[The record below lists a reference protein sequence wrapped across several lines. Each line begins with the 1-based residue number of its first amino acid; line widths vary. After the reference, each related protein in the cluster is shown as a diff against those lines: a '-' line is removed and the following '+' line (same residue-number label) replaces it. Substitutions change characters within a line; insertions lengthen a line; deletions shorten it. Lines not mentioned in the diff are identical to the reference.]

1 MPVRLRPLRDDEF
14 DAWVEHGKA
23 EYARDMIENAGAPP
37 AQAREKAESDWQTL
51 LPQRVET
58 PDQFIYA
65 VEDESGARVGSVWF
79 ARRETQFE
87 GAVAFVYEIEIDEQL
102 RGRGFGR
109 EAMLLLEDEA
119 RARGLA
125 RMSLNVFGGNEVARN
140 LYRSLGYAESAVW
153 MAKQLGDSQS

>member
-1 MPVRLRPLRDDEF
+1 VPLDLGPVRDDEF

-23 EYARDMIENAGAPP
+23 EYARDMIVNAGAPP
-37 AQAREKAESDWQTL
+37 DQAREKAESDWQTL

-58 PDQFIYA
+58 FDQFIYA
-65 VEDESGARVGSVWF
+65 VEDESGERVGSVWF

-87 GAVAFVYEIEIDEQL
+87 GWVAFVYAIEIDEQS

-119 RARGLA
+119 RARGLD
-125 RMSLNVFGGNEVARN
+125 RISLNVFGGNEVARN
-140 LYRSLGYAESAVW
+140 LYRSLGYAESALW
-153 MAKQLGDSQS
+153 MAKQLGAS

>member
-1 MPVRLRPLRDDEF
+1 VPLDLRPLRDDEF

-23 EYARDMIENAGAPP
+23 EYARDMIVNAGAPP
-37 AQAREKAESDWQTL
+37 DQAREKAESDWQTL

-58 PDQFIYA
+58 FDQFIYA
-65 VEDESGARVGSVWF
+65 VEDESGERVGSVWF

-87 GAVAFVYEIEIDEQL
+87 GWVAFVYAIEIDEQS

-109 EAMLLLEDEA
+109 EAMLLVEGEA
-119 RARGLA
+119 RARGLD
-125 RMSLNVFGGNEVARN
+125 RISLNVFGGNEVARN

-153 MAKQLGDSQS
+153 MAKQLGGS

>member
-1 MPVRLRPLRDDEF
+1 VPLDLGPLRDDEF

-23 EYARDMIENAGAPP
+23 EYARDMIVNAGAPP
-37 AQAREKAESDWQTL
+37 DQAREKAESDWQTL

-58 PDQFIYA
+58 FDQFIYA
-65 VEDESGARVGSVWF
+65 VEDESGERVGSVWF

-87 GAVAFVYEIEIDEQL
+87 GWVAFVYAIEIDEQS

-119 RARGLA
+119 RARALD
-125 RMSLNVFGGNEVARN
+125 RISLNVFGGNEVARN

-153 MAKQLGDSQS
+153 MAKQLGGS

>member
-1 MPVRLRPLRDDEF
+1 MPLDLGPLRDDEF

-23 EYARDMIENAGAPP
+23 EYARDMIVNAGAPP
-37 AQAREKAESDWQTL
+37 DQAREKAESDWQTL

-58 PDQFIYA
+58 FDQFIYA
-65 VEDESGARVGSVWF
+65 VEDESGERVGSVWF

-87 GAVAFVYEIEIDEQL
+87 GWVAFVYAIEIDEQS

-119 RARGLA
+119 RARALD
-125 RMSLNVFGGNEVARN
+125 RISLNVFGGNEVARN

-153 MAKQLGDSQS
+153 MAKQLGGS

>member
-1 MPVRLRPLRDDEF
+1 VPLDLGPLRDDEF

-23 EYARDMIENAGAPP
+23 EYARDMIVNAGAPP
-37 AQAREKAESDWQTL
+37 DQAREKAESDWQTL

-58 PDQFIYA
+58 FDQFIYA
-65 VEDESGARVGSVWF
+65 VEDESGERVGSVWF

-87 GAVAFVYEIEIDEQL
+87 GWVAFVYAIEIDEQS

-119 RARGLA
+119 RARGLD
-125 RMSLNVFGGNEVARN
+125 RISLNVFGGNEVARN

-153 MAKQLGDSQS
+153 MAKQLGGS

>member
-23 EYARDMIENAGAPP
+23 EYARDMIEHAGAPP
-37 AQAREKAESDWQTL
+37 EQARAKSDADWLIL
-51 LPQRVET
+51 LPERLET
-58 PDQFIYA
+58 PDQFIFA
-65 VEDESGARVGSVWF
+65 VEDELTGERVGDVWF

-87 GAVAFVYEIEIDEQL
+87 GAVAFVYAIEIARPF

-119 RARGLA
+119 RARALD
-125 RMSLNVFGGNEVARN
+125 RISLNVFGGNEVARN

-153 MAKQLGDSQS
+153 MAKQLGGS

>member
-1 MPVRLRPLRDDEF
+1 VPLDLRPLRDDEF

-23 EYARDMIENAGAPP
+23 EYARDMIVNAGAPP
-37 AQAREKAESDWQTL
+37 DQAREKAESDWQTL

-65 VEDESGARVGSVWF
+65 VEDESGERVGSVWF

-87 GAVAFVYEIEIDEQL
+87 GWVAFVYAIEIDEQS

-119 RARGLA
+119 RARGLD
-125 RMSLNVFGGNEVARN
+125 RISLNVFGGNEVARN

-153 MAKQLGDSQS
+153 MAKQLGGS

>member
-1 MPVRLRPLRDDEF
+1 VPLDLRPLRDDEF

-23 EYARDMIENAGAPP
+23 EYARDMIVNAGAPP
-37 AQAREKAESDWQTL
+37 DQAREKAESDWQTL

-58 PDQFIYA
+58 FDQFIYA
-65 VEDESGARVGSVWF
+65 VEDESGERVGSVWF

-87 GAVAFVYEIEIDEQL
+87 GWVAFVYAIEIDEQS

-119 RARGLA
+119 RARALD
-125 RMSLNVFGGNEVARN
+125 RISLNVFGGNEVARN

-153 MAKQLGDSQS
+153 MAKQLGGS

>member
-1 MPVRLRPLRDDEF
+1 VPLDLGPLRDDEF

-23 EYARDMIENAGAPP
+23 EYARDMIVNAGAPP
-37 AQAREKAESDWQTL
+37 DQAREKAESDWQTL

-65 VEDESGARVGSVWF
+65 VEDESGERVGSVWF

-87 GAVAFVYEIEIDEQL
+87 GWVAFVYAIEIDEQS

-119 RARGLA
+119 RARGLD
-125 RMSLNVFGGNEVARN
+125 RISLNVFGGNEVARS
-140 LYRSLGYAESAVW
+140 LYRSLGYAETAVW
-153 MAKQLGDSQS
+153 MAKQI

>member
-1 MPVRLRPLRDDEF
+1 VPLDLGPLRDDEF

-23 EYARDMIENAGAPP
+23 EYARDMIVNAGAPP
-37 AQAREKAESDWQTL
+37 DQAREKAESDWQTL

-58 PDQFIYA
+58 FDQFIYA
-65 VEDESGARVGSVWF
+65 VEDESGERVGSVWF

-87 GAVAFVYEIEIDEQL
+87 GWVAFVYAIEIDEQS

-119 RARGLA
+119 RARGLD
-125 RMSLNVFGGNEVARN
+125 RVSLNVFGGNEVARN

-153 MAKQLGDSQS
+153 MAKQLGSP

>member
-1 MPVRLRPLRDDEF
+1 VPLDLGPVRDDEF

-23 EYARDMIENAGAPP
+23 EYARDMIVNAGAPP
-37 AQAREKAESDWQTL
+37 DQAREKAESDWQTL

-58 PDQFIYA
+58 FDQFIYA
-65 VEDESGARVGSVWF
+65 VEDESGERVGSVWF

-87 GAVAFVYEIEIDEQL
+87 GWVAFVYAIEIDEQS

-119 RARGLA
+119 RARALD
-125 RMSLNVFGGNEVARN
+125 RISLNVFGGNEVARN

-153 MAKQLGDSQS
+153 MAKQLGGS

>member
-1 MPVRLRPLRDDEF
+1 MPLDLGPLRDDEF

-23 EYARDMIENAGAPP
+23 EYARDMIVNAGAPP
-37 AQAREKAESDWQTL
+37 DQAREKAESDWQTL

-58 PDQFIYA
+58 FDQFIYA
-65 VEDESGARVGSVWF
+65 VEDESGERVGSVWF

-87 GAVAFVYEIEIDEQL
+87 GWVAFVYAIEIDEQS

-119 RARGLA
+119 RARGLD
-125 RMSLNVFGGNEVARN
+125 RISLNVFGGNEVARN

-153 MAKQLGDSQS
+153 MAKQLGGS